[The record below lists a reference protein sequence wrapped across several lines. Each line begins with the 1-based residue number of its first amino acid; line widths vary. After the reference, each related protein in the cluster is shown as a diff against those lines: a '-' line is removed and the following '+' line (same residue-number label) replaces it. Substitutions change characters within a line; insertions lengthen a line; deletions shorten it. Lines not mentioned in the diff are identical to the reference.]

1 MSDTKYWFNDLNELI
16 NFQKLKYFLPQ
27 NDMSYEDKTNALV
40 RLSIYIGILLSI
52 IKKNYLFLYI
62 PIITMIVSYILYL
75 TRKIDVES
83 REKLRK
89 KGIDYNS
96 KDDQVG
102 SVESTNN
109 QVVKTTEGFT
119 NCETCVSASESNP
132 FMNPLPFDDRLRNE
146 ACSGVNPVNKM
157 MIEQYFNK
165 GLYRP
170 VNDIFNKSNSQREF
184 YTVPSTTF
192 PNNQADFAN
201 WLYKT
206 PGTCK
211 EGNGNQCVANNMDR
225 MNGESRLPA
234 FLY

>member
-1 MSDTKYWFNDLNELI
+1 M
-16 NFQKLKYFLPQ
+16 
-27 NDMSYEDKTNALV
+27 
-40 RLSIYIGILLSI
+40 I
-52 IKKNYLFLYI
+52 I
-62 PIITMIVSYILYL
+62 SYILYL
-75 TRKIDVES
+75 TRKIDFES
-83 REKLRK
+83 RDKLRR

-96 KDDQVG
+96 DK
-102 SVESTNN
+102 N
-109 QVVKTTEGFT
+109 QVEKTNLVNSSISSKSEGFT
-119 NCETCVSASESNP
+119 NCESCVQSSESNP

-146 ACSGVNPVNKM
+146 ACSGVNSVNKM
-157 MIEQYFNK
+157 KIEQYFNK

-192 PNNQADFAN
+192 PNNQTDFAN

-206 PGTCK
+206 PATCK

-225 MNGESRLPA
+225 MNGESRLSP